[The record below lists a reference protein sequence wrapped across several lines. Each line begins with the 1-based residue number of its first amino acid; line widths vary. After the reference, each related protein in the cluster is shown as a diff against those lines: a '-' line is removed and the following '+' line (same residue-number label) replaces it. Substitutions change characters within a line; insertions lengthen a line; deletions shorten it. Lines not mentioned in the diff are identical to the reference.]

1 MPTSLFFWIPIGI
14 LLFAFALAVQMRMMI
29 GVVVARALRARYSAL
44 GVPESRLAV
53 VLAGNGEVGD
63 EPVQHIYETYPD
75 QIKQLRLARKVC
87 RIAPVLVLIGVIIER
102 IAREVL
108 GS

>member
-1 MPTSLFFWIPIGI
+1 MPTSLFFWILIGI

-53 VLAGNGEVGD
+53 VLAGNGEAGD

-75 QIKQLRLARKVC
+75 QIKQLRLARRVS
-87 RIAPVLVLIGVIIER
+87 RITPVLVFLVIVAER
-102 IAREVL
+102 FTGRF
-108 GS
+108 

>member
-1 MPTSLFFWIPIGI
+1 MPSSPLFWILTGI

-44 GVPESRLAV
+44 GIPESRLAV
-53 VLAGNGEVGD
+53 VLAGNGAAGG

-75 QIKQLRLARKVC
+75 QIKQLRLARRVSK
-87 RIAPVLVLIGVIIER
+87 IIPVAVLIIVLIER
-102 IAREVL
+102 LAGRF
-108 GS
+108 